1 MDARVHAERTDGDR
15 VNGEKGLTRTM
26 SKNLP
31 LTKILLSLAAISVAA
46 VATVGGTFANFT
58 ATPTTI
64 SSNAFASGSLTM
76 TRSGTGAIFSSAAM
90 KIGDTAT
97 GQVTITNTGTLAGTY
112 TLTGSLS
119 GGSSAA
125 LASQL
130 HLTLYKDVD
139 NTGTVV
145 YDGSLGSFSASL
157 GTFAA
162 STGAHTFY
170 FHVSLPS
177 TGTDAG
183 DNLLQ
188 GLSADE
194 SFTWS
199 AVQA

>member
-1 MDARVHAERTDGDR
+1 
-15 VNGEKGLTRTM
+15 M

-31 LTKILLSLAAISVAA
+31 LTKILLSIAAISVVAI
-46 VATVGGTFANFT
+46 ATVGGTFANFT

-76 TRSGTGAIFSSAAM
+76 SRSGSGAIFSSAAM

-97 GQVTITNTGTLAGTY
+97 GSVTITNTGTLSGSY
-112 TLTGSLS
+112 TLNGTSS
-119 GGSSAA
+119 GSAA
-125 LASQL
+125 LAAQL

-139 NTGTVV
+139 GSGTAV
-145 YDGSLGSFSASL
+145 YDGPLGTFSAAL
-157 GTFAA
+157 GTFAP
-162 STGAHTFY
+162 TNGAHTFY

-177 TGTDAG
+177 TGSDVG
-183 DNLLQ
+183 DNALQ

>member
-1 MDARVHAERTDGDR
+1 M
-15 VNGEKGLTRTM
+15 M
-26 SKNLP
+26 KNLP
-31 LTKILLSLAAISVAA
+31 LTKILLSFAALAAVA

-64 SSNAFASGSLTM
+64 SSNAFASGSLSM
-76 TRSGTGAIFSSAAM
+76 SRSGSGAIFSSAAM

-97 GQVTITNTGTLAGTY
+97 GSVTITNTGTLDGAY
-112 TLTGSLS
+112 TLTGSSS
-119 GGSSAA
+119 GSAT
-125 LASQL
+125 LAAQL

-139 NTGTVV
+139 GGTAV
-145 YDGSLGSFSASL
+145 YDGALGSFSASL

-162 STGAHTFY
+162 SGGAHTFY
-170 FHVSLPS
+170 FHVSFTT
-177 TGTDAG
+177 TGSDAG
-183 DNLLQ
+183 DNALQ

>member
-1 MDARVHAERTDGDR
+1 
-15 VNGEKGLTRTM
+15 M

-31 LTKILLSLAAISVAA
+31 LTRILLSLAAISVVA

-64 SSNAFASGSLTM
+64 SSNAFASGTLTM
-76 TRSGTGAIFSSAAM
+76 NPSSTAAIFSSVAM

-97 GQVTITNTGTLAGTY
+97 GSVTITNTGTLAGAY
-112 TLTGSLS
+112 TLTGSSS
-119 GGSSAA
+119 GSAA
-125 LASQL
+125 LANQL
-130 HLTLYKDVD
+130 HLTIYKDTD
-139 NTGTVV
+139 GSGTPV
-145 YDGSLGSFSASL
+145 YDNSLGGFSSASL

-162 STGAHTFY
+162 TNGAHTFY

-177 TGTDAG
+177 TGSNAG
-183 DNLLQ
+183 DNALQ

>member
-1 MDARVHAERTDGDR
+1 MVSVST
-15 VNGEKGLTRTM
+15 EKGLTRIM

-31 LTKILLSLAAISVAA
+31 LTKILLSLAAISVVA
-46 VATVGGTFANFT
+46 VAAVGGTFANFT

-76 TRSGTGAIFSSAAM
+76 TRSGSGAIFSSAAM

-97 GQVTITNTGTLAGTY
+97 GSVTITNTGTLAGSY
-112 TLTGSLS
+112 TLTGSSS
-119 GGSSAA
+119 GSAA

-139 NTGTVV
+139 GGTAI
-145 YDGSLGSFSASL
+145 YDGSLGSLSAPL

-162 STGAHTFY
+162 SGGAHTFY

-177 TGTDAG
+177 TGSDAG
-183 DNLLQ
+183 DNALQ